1 MCAKFWRHEALAVAQ
16 AAAERGQLKS
26 AVARVPTAAARE
38 RSGADAA
45 RAWLRARRFE
55 REAVALEAL
64 VARGGDWLAA
74 LSAAQDGAD
83 ALRDALQLETRADAQ
98 LLLDRIVDEFGD
110 VDAPDS
116 EDEAEPA

>member
-1 MCAKFWRHEALAVAQ
+1 M
-16 AAAERGQLKS
+16 
-26 AVARVPTAAARE
+26 AARTPV
-38 RSGADAA
+38 
-45 RAWLRARRFE
+45 E

-98 LLLDRIVDEFGD
+98 LLLDRIVDGCGG
-110 VDAPDS
+110 VGAPDS
-116 EDEAEPA
+116 EDEAEQADRE